1 MALLC
6 VVLDMKIYAPAYYR
20 DFKCIA
26 SDCPDSCCHGW
37 TVDIDEAAAAR
48 YLAMPGSLGDK
59 LRRHL
64 KRENWGWV
72 LTLEENGRCPM
83 WREDGL
89 CRIHAEAGEEALSQV
104 CAAFPRL
111 RHDYGSFQELGLEL
125 SCPEA
130 ARLIFENRDYSL
142 QESSSPAEEEADYD
156 EEAMATLLRTRREL
170 LAFIGSRELP
180 MAETLAVTLLYGY
193 AVQEELDGGEAAA
206 LDAGG
211 CLAAARECAG
221 EGDSAALLR
230 FFQGL
235 EILTPEWKKRLS
247 GPISREMPE
256 ALRPMLAYFINRYYL
271 QAVSDYDIV
280 CRIKLAVESCL
291 AVALLG
297 GDTVATAQQYSKE
310 IENDPD
316 NVEALLDGAYTAPG
330 LTDRNLIGLLLNKT
344 PKIS

>member
-1 MALLC
+1 MALFC
-6 VVLDMKIYAPAYYR
+6 EVFDMKIYFPAYYR
-20 DFKCIA
+20 DFHCIA
-26 SDCPDSCCHGW
+26 SACPDSCCHGW
-37 TVDIDEAAAAR
+37 TVDIDDAAAAR

-64 KRENWGWV
+64 KQESWGWV

-89 CRIHAEAGEEALSQV
+89 CRIHAEAGEDALSHV

-130 ARLIFENRDYSL
+130 ARLIFQNGDFAL
-142 QESSSPAEEEADYD
+142 TEEEIPGEEDADYD
-156 EEAMATLLRTRREL
+156 EEAMAVLLRTRQEL
-170 LAFIGSRELP
+170 LAFISKQGLP

-193 AVQEELDGGEAAA
+193 AVQEELDGGEEAAP
-206 LDAGG
+206 DASS
-211 CLAAARECAG
+211 CLTAARECAG
-221 EGDSAALLR
+221 EGDGDAFLD
-230 FFQGL
+230 FFRNL
-235 EILTPEWKKRLS
+235 EILTPQWERRLR
-247 GPISREMPE
+247 GPISQEMPE

-280 CRIKLAVESCL
+280 CRIKLAVVSCL

-297 GDTVATAQQYSKE
+297 DDTVATAQQYSKE

-316 NVEALLDGAYTAPG
+316 NVEALLDGAYTDPG
-330 LTDRNLIGLLLNKT
+330 LTDQNLLGLLLNKN
-344 PKIS
+344 